1 MSVLINLKNCLN
13 FIKNLGVPDCIIN
26 NGRITG
32 KLLVSPSWSIDVSS
46 ATFDLAT
53 VNDLIQDGTF
63 IPVLG
68 AVEVVNGTPEATTE
82 EYQGG
87 IMSVV
92 RNGLPMFTFKFLKGW
107 AYARA
112 LYSMNSFQSYKVLL
126 VFEDGSIAGALDGT
140 TFSGYSLG
148 MLNTGTFM
156 HTDGSVSGYVNTVIQ
171 LTSTNE
177 YNLNTAVID
186 TSVLGFNA
194 NNLFPITDITM
205 TGRADVS
212 ENKVYFKAHFAMNES
227 STLAGIAIA
236 NLLSY
241 VSGVVDTITAAS
253 LTYNASTDEYS
264 YTPTATLTTST
275 PVVVSLN
282 DAVNSIA
289 VAKIGVRYYKGA
301 TTSITPVT

>member
-1 MSVLINLKNCLN
+1 MAVLINQKDCDVT
-13 FIKNLGVPDCIIN
+13 IKNLGVPECLIN

-32 KLLVSPSWSIDVSS
+32 MIPVDTGWSIDVTSG
-46 ATFDLAT
+46 TLTLAD

-87 IMSVV
+87 VTSVV

-107 AYARA
+107 SYARA
-112 LYSMNSFQSYKVLL
+112 LFSMNSFQAYKVLL

-148 MLNTGTFM
+148 MLNTGTFF

-171 LTSTNE
+171 LTSTDE
-177 YNLNTAVID
+177 YNLNTGVID
-186 TSVLGFNA
+186 RSALGFNA
-194 NNLFPITDITM
+194 NNLLPITDIVM

-212 ENKVYFKAHFAMNES
+212 ADKVYFKAKYAMNEGS
-227 STLAGIAIA
+227 LLSGIAIA
-236 NLLSY
+236 NLR
-241 VSGVVDTITAAS
+241 VTIDGVVSTIVALS
-253 LTYNASTDEYS
+253 LTYNSTTNEWEFE
-264 YTPTATLTTST
+264 PTDAFTTSSSI
-275 PVVVSLN
+275 VVQLY
-282 DAVNSIA
+282 DASNVIA
-289 VAKIGVRYYKGA
+289 VAKIGTRYYKGA
-301 TTSITPVT
+301 TSAITPVA

>member
-1 MSVLINLKNCLN
+1 MAVSINSKNCLN
-13 FIKNLGVPDCIIN
+13 FIKNLGVPNCIIN
-26 NGRITG
+26 NGMIKG
-32 KLLVSPSWSIDVSS
+32 MIAVSPSWSIDVTS

-63 IPVLG
+63 IPILG

-126 VFEDGSIAGALDGT
+126 VFQDGSIAGAKDGNI
-140 TFSGYSLG
+140 FSGYSLG

-171 LTSTNE
+171 LTSTDE

-186 TSVLGFNA
+186 QSILGFNA
-194 NNLFPITDITM
+194 NNLFPVTDITM
-205 TGRADVS
+205 TGRAISGD
-212 ENKVYFKAHFAMNES
+212 KVYFKAHFDQNEAEP
-227 STLAGIAIA
+227 LGGIAIA
-236 NLLSY
+236 NLKCYLDGIS
-241 VSGVVDTITAAS
+241 DTIVALS
-253 LTYNASTDEYS
+253 LTYDANTDEWS
-264 YTPTATLTTST
+264 FETTTLTGTSSI
-275 PVVVSLN
+275 VVSLY
-282 DAVNSIA
+282 DATNTIA
-289 VAKIGVRYYKGA
+289 VAKIGTRYYKGA
-301 TTSITPVT
+301 TPAFISVD

>member
-1 MSVLINLKNCLN
+1 MIAINQKNCTSAV
-13 FIKNLGVPDCIIN
+13 KNLGVPDCIIN

-32 KLLVSPSWSIDVSS
+32 MIPVTPSWSIDVSS
-46 ATFDLAT
+46 GTISQT
-53 VNDLIQDGTF
+53 VINDLVQAGTF
-63 IPVLG
+63 IPILG

-112 LYSMNSFQSYKVLL
+112 LYSMNSFQSYKLLL

-156 HTDGSVSGYVNTVIQ
+156 HTDGSVSGYVNTVVQ
-171 LTSTNE
+171 LTSTDE

-186 TSVLGFNA
+186 KSVLGFNA
-194 NNLFPITDITM
+194 NNLFPITDIVM

-212 ENKVYFKAHFAMNES
+212 EGKVYFKAKYAMNEAS
-227 STLAGIAIA
+227 VLGGIAIA
-236 NLLSY
+236 NLKSY
-241 VSGVVDTITAAS
+241 VDGVSDTITALS
-253 LTYNASTDEYS
+253 LTYNATTEEYE
-264 YTPTATLTTST
+264 YEPTATITTSSSI
-275 PVVVSLN
+275 VVSLYDSTN
-282 DAVNSIA
+282 TIA
-289 VAKIGVRYYKGA
+289 VAKIGSKYYKGV
-301 TTSITPVT
+301 TSAITPVA